1 MLRLVFWRLVCLGQ
15 CACALEEFTVY
26 CCWVES
32 TIFKF
37 TLSWI
42 SICLVPQLC
51 PTLCNPRGDSPPGSS
66 VHGILQAR
74 ILEWVAT
81 PFSRGSSWPKNRTE
95 VSCIAG
101 RFFTIWATRE
111 THVWLI
117 SRVLII
123 DSYSFYLLFS
133 VFLWRG
139 WSLKLPAPPFL
150 LISLSNYFL
159 KEIFYNV
166 PLISWNKIYR

>member
-1 MLRLVFWRLVCLGQ
+1 MSMCTWK
-15 CACALEEFTVY
+15 EFTVY

-37 TLSWI
+37 PLSWI
-42 SICLVPQLC
+42 NICLVPQLC
-51 PTLCNPRGDSPPGSS
+51 PAFCNPRADSPPGFS

-74 ILEWVAT
+74 ILEWVAI
-81 PFSRGSSWPKNRTE
+81 PFSRGSSWPKNWSE

-111 THVWLI
+111 THLCLI

-133 VFLWRG
+133 VFLCEGR
-139 WSLKLPAPPFL
+139 SLKLPAPPFL
-150 LISLSNYFL
+150 LTSLSTYFL

-166 PLISWNKIYR
+166 PLIFWNKIYR